1 MVSST
6 PPDYQDPFEESRT
19 NWRNLAPLIL
29 RSHFDLSSYL
39 AALLLAGS
47 ANAALNTN
55 LVNSGFATNGGAFFN
70 PVVNGWM
77 EHEVYVGA
85 GPNGNGCG
93 IWSSQ
98 VIPSASGSSLSL
110 IGGDSGTNTATVM
123 QSLGTVAA
131 SDVGKTFRLS
141 AGAVAWDWYAT
152 VHPFS
157 GTVTVSFRKGCTP
170 DNGNTASF
178 NYGTLLGTAGSVTTG
193 VSSAGDG
200 FQNGIGDDGGLIS
213 VAANYSPTVAD
224 VGTQVF
230 AVINLGN
237 VALAPAGESR
247 FVVDN
252 AALSVSTNQPPSVS
266 IASPTNGATFFLP
279 ANITLAA
286 TATAG
291 SSNASIASVE
301 FFAGSTSL
309 GIVMH
314 APYTLT
320 ITNVAPAVIT
330 YTARAT
336 DSLGNWSISA
346 PVTITTLLPLRI
358 TDIHRAGDGSITL
371 TWNSLPGLT
380 YAVDTSTNLSA
391 WAEFAAEIP
400 TGGALTSCVIPAGS
414 TPNPSTEKTLYF
426 RVRQGPTIQLVEI
439 NTPSDGT
446 GYSVFQSHNQKVVA
460 NTNGIFITYL
470 DSCPDT
476 SPNTW
481 RLARSTDGGH
491 TFTTVYQGSDYTR
504 APAMETDET
513 NNIYLTYPTYGTNT
527 HFLRFTAANGYTAP
541 NLTQAYSGVSS
552 AAKYAM
558 AYDRQRQR
566 FYIATQYGL
575 MLTVDKSGN
584 LLQSQQ
590 VFSTSRSNS
599 YTAYPNLLVDAAGV
613 LHFGETTADGGNHIP
628 YESIRHLQSA
638 DGGATWQTMGGTPVT
653 APTTP
658 EPTGPSDMINLP
670 DEITPWATWLSATHV
685 KGGKVHF
692 AYRTVNPWDPA
703 YFGNPT
709 PIMERQHYMRFNGS
723 TGVREIDS
731 WSDWGRWGGTNISVA
746 AVDGLLASDPN
757 DPSGPIYF
765 VGLSSSGVLSAIIS
779 HDNGS
784 SWNDYASATTQSALG
799 LSSIYSV
806 GGCRT
811 LAPDGKVIGSLSA
824 MRGGVRRTYFYSI
837 RGYSAP

>member
-1 MVSST
+1 MLTSSA
-6 PPDYQDPFEESRT
+6 S
-19 NWRNLAPLIL
+19 
-29 RSHFDLSSYL
+29 
-39 AALLLAGS
+39 
-47 ANAALNTN
+47 AALNAN
-55 LVNSGFATNGGAFFN
+55 LVNGGFTTNGGAFFN
-70 PVVNGWM
+70 PVVMGWL

-85 GPNGNGCG
+85 GPNGSGCG
-93 IWSSQ
+93 IWGSQ
-98 VIPSASGSSLSL
+98 LGISGVSGSSLSL
-110 IGGDSGTNTATVM
+110 IAGDASANTATVM

-131 SDVGKTFRLS
+131 FDVGKTFMLS

-152 VHPFS
+152 AHPFS
-157 GTVTVSFRKGCTP
+157 GTVTVSFRKGCSP
-170 DNGNTASF
+170 DNGKITNFS
-178 NYGTLLGTAGSVTTG
+178 YGTLLGAAGSVTTG
-193 VSSAGDG
+193 VTSAGDG
-200 FQNGIGDDGGLIS
+200 FQNGIGDGGGLSS

-224 VGTQVF
+224 VGAQVF
-230 AVINLGN
+230 AVVNLGN

-247 FVVDN
+247 FVLDN
-252 AALSVSTNQPPSVS
+252 AVLSVSTNQPPSVS

-279 ANITLAA
+279 ADITFAA
-286 TATAG
+286 TVISG
-291 SSNASIASVE
+291 SSSTSIASVE

-320 ITNVAPAVIT
+320 DTNVVPSVVS

-380 YAVDTSTNLSA
+380 YAVDASTNLSA
-391 WAEFAAEIP
+391 WTEFATEIP

-414 TPNPSTEKTLYF
+414 TPNPATERVLYF
-426 RVRQGPTIQLVEI
+426 RVRQGPAIELVEI

-446 GYSVFQSHNQKVVA
+446 VYTVFQSHNQKVVA
-460 NTNGIFITYL
+460 NTNGIFMTYL

-504 APAMETDET
+504 APALETDET
-513 NNIYLTYPTYGTNT
+513 NNIYLTYPTYNTNT
-527 HFLRFTAANGYTAP
+527 HFLCFTAANGYTAP
-541 NLTQAYSGVSS
+541 NLTQTYSGVSS

-566 FYIATQYGL
+566 FYIATQYGQ

-599 YTAYPNLLVDAAGV
+599 YTAYPNLLVDTAGV

-638 DGGATWQTMGGTPVT
+638 DGGATWQTMGGTPVAT
-653 APTTP
+653 PTTP
-658 EPTGPSDMINLP
+658 EPAGPSDMINLP
-670 DEITPWATWLSATHV
+670 DEIEPYATWLASMHSAN
-685 KGGKVHF
+685 GKVHF
-692 AYRTVNPWDPA
+692 VYRAANPWDPA
-703 YFGNPT
+703 YFGLTNSL
-709 PIMERQHYMRFNGS
+709 IEREHFMRFNGS
-723 TGVREIDS
+723 TGVRELDS
-731 WSDWGRWGGTNISVA
+731 WSAWGSWVGTNISIA
-746 AVDGLLASDPN
+746 AVDGLLASDLGN
-757 DPSGPIYF
+757 PSGPLYF

-784 SWNDYASATTQSALG
+784 SWKGYATATTQSALG

-811 LAPDGKVIGSLSA
+811 LTPDGRVIGSFSA
-824 MRGGVRRTYFYSI
+824 VRDGIRRTYFYSI
-837 RGYSAP
+837 KGYGAP